1 MKPECKRDIVYAGAL
16 TGVVFI
22 AHHFSEFL
30 EQKVVAGEQYAWL
43 MLFLWYAGFMFVG
56 LKLLRRM
63 KL

>member
-1 MKPECKRDIVYAGAL
+1 MDRECKKDIAYSLLL

-43 MLFLWYAGFMFVG
+43 WLFLWYAAFILVA
-56 LKLLRRM
+56 LKLLRR
-63 KL
+63 LRW